1 METQT
6 INLEQIYKELINLK
20 REIEQVKTIVA
31 EDFELA
37 DDVLKEFE
45 ESRGRAEEEFISD
58 KDMKKEFG

>member
-20 REIEQVKTIVA
+20 KEMEQVKTIVA

-37 DDVLKEFE
+37 NDVLEE
-45 ESRGRAEEEFISD
+45 IRESRKKDEIEFITHEE
-58 KDMKKEFG
+58 MRKKFE